1 MKNVKT
7 QKIVCA
13 ILIAVFAVG
22 VFLTVYSASML
33 AVENRI
39 KGAFVH
45 DYAVVSHTKE
55 NDKGGDDCIIAYNAE
70 GNRYEKVY
78 GKADRRTKIGETL
91 DLYYEQGNPD
101 NYYIFSGNLNKW
113 LLAEGIILA
122 IASFIILAAFLVTV
136 FVRRKLIRDNKWAMC
151 KVIKLKKDGKKTVRI
166 YCDSSKFKSRKG
178 KPFVSAAVEKSK
190 LPRNIRESS
199 LTVYYSE
206 KNPNIYYV
214 DTDKLS

>member
-1 MKNVKT
+1 MKTVKS

-13 ILIAVFAVG
+13 ILIAVFAFG
-22 VFLTVYSASML
+22 VFLTVYSASIL
-33 AVENRI
+33 AVEKRI
-39 KGAFVH
+39 KGTFVH
-45 DYAVVSHTKE
+45 DYAVVSHLEE
-55 NDKGGDDCIIAYNAE
+55 NGAGGDDYIISFNVE

-78 GKADRRTKIGETL
+78 SKANSKTKIGETL
-91 DLYYEQGNPD
+91 DLYYEQGNPE

-122 IASFIILAAFLVTV
+122 LAALIILVVIIVPVIVKHKLV
-136 FVRRKLIRDNKWAMC
+136 KGKKWAMC

-190 LPRNIRESS
+190 LPKNIRESS

>member
-1 MKNVKT
+1 MKTGKS

-33 AVENRI
+33 AVEKRI
-39 KGAFVH
+39 KGTFVH
-45 DYAVVSHTKE
+45 DYAVVSHLEE
-55 NDKGGDDCIIAYNAE
+55 NDNGGDDCIIAYNAE

-78 GKADRRTKIGETL
+78 EKANGKTYIGETL
-91 DLYYEQGNPD
+91 DLYYEQGNPE

-122 IASFIILAAFLVTV
+122 LAALIILAVILVPV
-136 FVRRKLIRDNKWAMC
+136 IVKHKLVRGNKWAMC
-151 KVIKLKKDGKKTVRI
+151 KVIKLKKDGKNNVRI

-178 KPFVSAAVEKSK
+178 KPFISASVKKSA
-190 LPRNIRESS
+190 LPGNIKESS